1 MSTILDRIL
10 EHKRLDVV
18 ERRNK
23 RSHASLLA
31 DCRSQPATRG
41 FTRALVEN
49 TTRGHAAV
57 IAEIK
62 RASPSKGLI
71 RADFDPPSL
80 ALSYARG
87 GATCLSVLTDIQ
99 FFQGADSYL
108 QTARAAVT
116 LPVLRKDFVVDR
128 YQLAESR
135 VLGADCVLL
144 IVSALPS
151 TQLSEFHLEA
161 RELGLDTLIEV
172 HDQGELEQALTLSP
186 QLIGVNNRNLR
197 TFEVS
202 LDISLALKRMLPDGT
217 TLVSE
222 SGINTRND
230 VRTLPDAG
238 INCFLV
244 GEAFMR
250 ADDPGSKLRELFY
263 QP

>member
-1 MSTILDRIL
+1 VSTILDRIL
-10 EHKRLDVV
+10 EHKRLEVAA
-18 ERRNK
+18 RRNH
-23 RSHASLLA
+23 RSHANLLT
-31 DCRSQPATRG
+31 DCKSVPATRG
-41 FTRALVEN
+41 FTRSLVEN
-49 TTRGHAAV
+49 AASGAPSI

-71 RADFDPPSL
+71 RAEFDPPAL
-80 ALSYARG
+80 AQSYAQG
-87 GATCLSVLTDIQ
+87 GATCLSVLTDRQ

-108 QTARAAVT
+108 QSARAAVS

-151 TQLSEFHLEA
+151 TQLSELYQEA
-161 RELGLDTLIEV
+161 HELGLDTLIEV
-172 HDQGELEQALTLSP
+172 HDREEMDQALSLSP
-186 QLIGVNNRNLR
+186 TLIGVNNRNLR

-202 LDISLALKRMLPDGT
+202 LETSLALKSVLPDGT

-222 SGINTRND
+222 SGINTRED
-230 VRTLPDAG
+230 VQTLRLAG

-250 ADDPGSKLRELFY
+250 ADDPGRKLREMFY
-263 QP
+263 

>member
-10 EHKRLDVV
+10 EHKRLEVV
-18 ERRNK
+18 ERRNQ
-23 RSHASLLA
+23 RSQASLLA

-151 TQLSEFHLEA
+151 AQLSEFHLEA

-172 HDQGELEQALTLSP
+172 HDQGEMEQALTLSP

-230 VRTLPDAG
+230 VRTLTDSG

>member
-10 EHKRLDVV
+10 EHKRLEVV
-18 ERRNK
+18 DRRSK
-23 RSHASLLA
+23 RSHTSLLA
-31 DCRSQPATRG
+31 DCKNLPKTRG
-41 FTRALVEN
+41 FTRSLLES
-49 TTRGHAAV
+49 TSRGNAAV

-80 ALSYARG
+80 AQSYARG
-87 GATCLSVLTDIQ
+87 GATCLSILTDIQ

-135 VLGADCVLL
+135 ALGADCVLL

-151 TQLSEFHLEA
+151 THLSELYLEA
-161 RELGLDTLIEV
+161 HELGLDTLIEV
-172 HDQGELEQALTLSP
+172 HDEGEMEQALKLSP

-202 LDISLALKRMLPDGT
+202 LETSLALQRMVPDGT

-230 VRTLPDAG
+230 VQRLTQAG

-263 QP
+263 

>member
-1 MSTILDRIL
+1 MTTILDRIL
-10 EHKRLDVV
+10 EHKRLEVV
-18 ERRNK
+18 ARRKN
-23 RSHASLLA
+23 RSLAGLLS
-31 DCRSQPATRG
+31 DCKGLPATRG
-41 FTRALVEN
+41 FTRSLVTN
-49 TTRGHAAV
+49 AGSGVPAI

-71 RADFDPPSL
+71 RADFDPPAL
-80 ALSYARG
+80 AQSYEHG
-87 GATCLSVLTDIQ
+87 GATCLSVLTDMQ
-99 FFQGADSYL
+99 FFQGADSYM
-108 QTARAAVT
+108 QSARAAVS

-151 TQLSEFHLEA
+151 MQLSELHHEA

-172 HDQGELEQALTLSP
+172 HDGEEMERALALSP
-186 QLIGVNNRNLR
+186 PLIGVNNRNLR
-197 TFEVS
+197 TFEVN
-202 LDISLALKRMLPDGT
+202 LETSLALSRMLPEGV

-222 SGINTRND
+222 SGINSRED
-230 VRTLPDAG
+230 VAILRQAG

-263 QP
+263 

>member
-10 EHKRLDVV
+10 EHKRLEVV

-31 DCRSQPATRG
+31 DCRSPPATRG

-87 GATCLSVLTDIQ
+87 GATCLSVLTDIR

-172 HDQGELEQALTLSP
+172 HDQGEMEQALTLSP
-186 QLIGVNNRNLR
+186 QLIGVNNRNLH

-202 LDISLALKRMLPDGT
+202 LDISLALKRMLPAGT

-230 VRTLPDAG
+230 VQTLTDAG

-250 ADDPGSKLRELFY
+250 ADDPGSKLRELFH

>member
-10 EHKRLDVV
+10 ENKRLEVV

-23 RSHASLLA
+23 RSHASLLT

-41 FTRALVEN
+41 FTRSLVEN
-49 TTRGHAAV
+49 STRCQPAV

-71 RADFDPPSL
+71 RADFDPPAL
-80 ALSYARG
+80 ARSYARG

-151 TQLSEFHLEA
+151 TQLSELYLEA
-161 RELGLDTLIEV
+161 SELGLDTLIEV
-172 HDQGELEQALTLSP
+172 HDQHELEQALALSP

-202 LDISLALKRMLPDGT
+202 LDTSLSLKRNLPNGT

-222 SGINTRND
+222 SGINTRQD
-230 VRTLPDAG
+230 VRTLTDAG

-250 ADDPGSKLRELFY
+250 ADDPGTKLRELFY
-263 QP
+263 

>member
-10 EHKRLDVV
+10 EHKRFEIA

-23 RSHASLLA
+23 RSHASLLN
-31 DCRSQPATRG
+31 DCKGLPVTRG
-41 FTRALVEN
+41 FTRSLVEN
-49 TTRGHAAV
+49 AARGAPSI

-71 RADFDPPSL
+71 RADFDPPAL
-80 ALSYARG
+80 AISYANS

-108 QTARAAVT
+108 QSARAAVD

-151 TQLSEFHLEA
+151 MQLSELYHEA
-161 RELGLDTLIEV
+161 QELGLDTLIEV
-172 HDQGELEQALTLSP
+172 HERAEMDRALTLSP
-186 QLIGVNNRNLR
+186 PLIGVNNRNLH

-202 LDISLALKRMLPDGT
+202 LETSLALKRALPDGT

-222 SGINTRND
+222 SGIHTRDD
-230 VRTLPDAG
+230 VQTLRQAG

-263 QP
+263 

>member
-10 EHKRLDVV
+10 EHKRVEVL

-31 DCRSQPATRG
+31 DCRSLPTTRG
-41 FTRALVEN
+41 FTRSLVES
-49 TTRGHAAV
+49 TTRGYTAV

-71 RADFDPPSL
+71 RADFDPPAL

-108 QTARAAVT
+108 QSARAAVT

-144 IVSALPS
+144 IVSAMPAK
-151 TQLSEFHLEA
+151 QLSELYQEA
-161 RELGLDTLIEV
+161 HELGLDTLIEV
-172 HDQGELEQALTLSP
+172 HDQEEMEQALTLSP
-186 QLIGVNNRNLR
+186 PLIGVNNRNLH

-202 LDISLALKRMLPDGT
+202 LETSLALKRLLPDGT

-222 SGINTRND
+222 SGIHTRGD
-230 VRTLPDAG
+230 VQTLTQAG

-250 ADDPGSKLRELFY
+250 AQDPGSKLRELFY
-263 QP
+263 